1 MSVKQSAIVALLLVY
16 FLIFIGSFVR
26 STGAGMGCPD
36 WPKCFDRF
44 VPPAS
49 EADLPADYADRL
61 LEKRIQKNKRLTRFL
76 NFLGVDTSNSQHI
89 EEKIFFNVKK
99 AWIEY
104 LNRIVGVLVGFSIV
118 IFWLLS
124 IFKSKDTKIKILS
137 SISLFLVLFQGW
149 IGSLVV
155 STNLVP
161 GIISIHMVLAILMC
175 FVLIYT
181 VFYMSSSDTVMNF
194 KSYLKYVV
202 VSLIILSIIQIF
214 VGVKLRE
221 LVDQVLKSIGMM
233 NQQTLD
239 SFGFVFLFHR
249 SYSLIILIL
258 NCFVIYNLY
267 KSKSFVPY
275 SLDKIL
281 ILCIL
286 FSILT
291 GASFYYFNY
300 PLFLQPFHLLLSNI
314 IIGIQFYL
322 FLLLSKNKN
331 NQNHVC

>member
-1 MSVKQSAIVALLLVY
+1 MKVKQSAIVALLLVY

-44 VPPAS
+44 VPPVS
-49 EADLPADYADRL
+49 ESDLPANYADKL

-76 NFLGVDTSNSQHI
+76 HFLGVDTSKSQHI

-104 LNRIVGVLVGFSIV
+104 LNRIVGVLVGFSIL
-118 IFWLLS
+118 IFWFLS
-124 IFKSKDTKIKILS
+124 LIKSKDFKLKILS

-181 VFYMSSSDTVMNF
+181 VFYLSDIEFTNTGN
-194 KSYLKYVV
+194 KRLKFILVLLMLLSVV
-202 VSLIILSIIQIF
+202 QIF
-214 VGVKLRE
+214 VGVKVRE
-221 LVDQVLKSIGMM
+221 LVDQVLKSIGVID
-233 NQQTLD
+233 QHTLD

-249 SYSLIILIL
+249 SYSLVILLL
-258 NCFVIYNLY
+258 NGVLIYNLF
-267 KSKSFVPY
+267 KSKCELPY
-275 SLDKIL
+275 YLDKL
-281 ILCIL
+281 LLSCL
-286 FSILT
+286 LLSIIT

-322 FLLLSKNKN
+322 FLLLSKKQN
-331 NQNHVC
+331 NLNHVC